1 MKQEILKS
9 YSKINIG
16 LRILG
21 KRADGYHDIE
31 TIFYPVKIFDELGFT
46 ITSSGSEFN
55 SVILKSNKSYIPL
68 NAENLCYKA
77 VLNFFKTFRIKDTY
91 KIEIDLFKN
100 IPVGGGLGGG
110 SSNAAAV
117 LKFLIKYFKIDI
129 ESSRSK
135 ILDLALSIGSDVP
148 FFLIMKPCYAEGRG
162 EKLKPLKNFKINYNI
177 LVVNPHLHVSTKWAF
192 ENLNLPKEFHKEKTL
207 DKISE
212 FNTDKI
218 SEFVNDFEKIV
229 FEKYPLLNEIK
240 NYMLDNGSVFSSM
253 SGSGATVYGLFDPN
267 TKGTLLKCLEEFHKK
282 KYLTFISNSG

>member
-1 MKQEILKS
+1 MKQEIIKS

-31 TIFYPVKIFDELGFT
+31 TIFYPVKIYDELGFT
-46 ITSSGSEFN
+46 ISPAEKEFN

-68 NAENLCYKA
+68 NADNLCYKA
-77 VLNFFKTFRIKDTY
+77 VLNFFKTFRITDTY
-91 KIEIDLFKN
+91 KIEIDMVKN

-117 LKFLIKYFKIDI
+117 LKFLIRYFKIDI
-129 ESSRSK
+129 GSNKSK
-135 ILDLALSIGSDVP
+135 IIDLALSIGSDVP

-162 EKLKPLKNFKINYNI
+162 EKLKPLKNFKIKYNI

-192 ENLNLPKEFHKEKTL
+192 ENLNLPIGFHKDKSL

-212 FNTDKI
+212 FDPDKK
-218 SEFVNDFEKIV
+218 SEIVNDFEKIV

-267 TKGTLLKCLEEFHKK
+267 KKGTLLKCRDEFQKK
-282 KYLTFISNSG
+282 KYLTFISNAG